1 MINISRLKDL
11 WFCTRRD
18 ISTKYVNVNDSYND
32 GALIYE
38 CSPYLLIERRCRG
51 CILFSQKIGI
61 ANVVVHNIYGNP
73 NSCKFHLQVALIEHA
88 ELEKKY
94 FL

>member
-1 MINISRLKDL
+1 MIL
-11 WFCTRRD
+11 D
-18 ISTKYVNVNDSYND
+18 IKGTTV
-32 GALIYE
+32 IR
-38 CSPYLLIERRCRG
+38 YLLTSLNDWE
-51 CILFSQKIGI
+51 LQLQKWQKIGI

-88 ELEKKY
+88 ELEMQY